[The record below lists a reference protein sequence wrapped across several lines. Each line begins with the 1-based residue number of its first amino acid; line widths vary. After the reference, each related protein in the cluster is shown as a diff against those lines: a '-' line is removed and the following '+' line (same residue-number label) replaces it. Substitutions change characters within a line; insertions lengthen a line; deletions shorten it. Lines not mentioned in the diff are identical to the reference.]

1 MAIIQPTPHQVYHSF
16 HEEVKEYKQHWW
28 KCDGPCQH
36 RPPFYGLVKRAM
48 NRPPSG
54 KDRWWSKHQDE
65 CGGKYI
71 KIKEPE
77 GYQNKGKGSKE
88 KTSEA
93 GKSGNIKELLEK
105 SSSSFSSQ
113 SKSSRSPTKMPSQ
126 PAAEVKTD
134 FSGEGHVLGGKK
146 DSASETLRP
155 SKAAAYA
162 AQKRHF
168 HMNESPPSK
177 KMKGSMN
184 GKDKNNKTKCDSSK
198 DSDTSSLNH
207 NGIFLSK
214 NGGKEATK
222 RTAIPSVLLDSV
234 PHSSHITPEQDTQ
247 LVDLTDSIGT
257 LQQETNT
264 TISLDDGASHG
275 SSSHEKDGE
284 LVDLTDSK
292 LSCPICGFSDL
303 HEELLKVHIK
313 LCLNEFYS

>member
-1 MAIIQPTPHQVYHSF
+1 
-16 HEEVKEYKQHWW
+16 
-28 KCDGPCQH
+28 
-36 RPPFYGLVKRAM
+36 M
-48 NRPPSG
+48 NRPPSS
-54 KDRWWSKHQDE
+54 KDRWWSKHQEE

-77 GYQNKGKGSKE
+77 GYQNKGKGSQE
-88 KTSEA
+88 KKSEA

-113 SKSSRSPTKMPSQ
+113 SPTKKPSQSPTKTSSQ
-126 PAAEVKTD
+126 PATEVKTD
-134 FSGEGHVLGGKK
+134 FSGKGHVLGGKK

-168 HMNESPPSK
+168 QMNESPPSK
-177 KMKGSMN
+177 KMKGSIN

-207 NGIFLSK
+207 NSVFLSK
-214 NGGKEATK
+214 RGKKATE
-222 RTAIPSVLLDSV
+222 RTATPSVLLDSV
-234 PHSSHITPEQDTQ
+234 PYSSHTTPEQGTQ

-257 LQQETNT
+257 TQQKNT
-264 TISLDDGASHG
+264 TISLDDGAPPG
-275 SSSHEKDGE
+275 SSSQEQDGE

-303 HEELLKVHIK
+303 REELLKVHIK